1 MNSLCGLFLLLVPAL
16 VQAQQSLTELSPQ
29 TNDNVE
35 IIRLATDKHAS
46 QFLIFVRQ
54 AVKNHRHL
62 SHSETIYVLEGRGQM
77 QLGDRQFAIGPGD
90 FIQVPEGVV
99 HGVRVSSDQPLKV
112 LSVQAPEF
120 DGTDRVWVEAPA
132 TQ

>member
-1 MNSLCGLFLLLVPAL
+1 MKYPAL
-16 VQAQQSLTELSPQ
+16 AVFLMLAAPVQAQQSLATMQPAAA
-29 TNDNVE
+29 DNLEVVK
-35 IIRLATDKHAS
+35 LASDKHAS

-62 SHSETIYVLEGRGQM
+62 THSETIYILEGSGQM
-77 QLGDRQFAIGPGD
+77 QLGDRRFAIGPGD

-99 HGVRVSSDQPLKV
+99 HGVTVTSATPLKA

-120 DGTDRVWVEAPA
+120 DGTDRVWVD
-132 TQ
+132 